1 MSLDATFSFAMDMS
15 NRDHLRRREEDDDDL
30 FLLIP
35 PSLHLLG
42 YLGRSKKKLRHTSA
56 LTGEEKVR
64 ELLEGHIKNCRVSF
78 RMEPYIFKSLD
89 NYLRMEGLVKDT
101 RIKVEE
107 KLGFFLYMIS
117 HNATFE
123 GLQVFFG
130 HSNDTFHRVIKHF
143 FNIVI
148 PGLSMWFL
156 KPPSNQV
163 HPKIHGDNRFYPYFK
178 NCIGSID
185 GTHVP
190 VSMSHYQA
198 APFRNRKG
206 TLSQNVMVVCDFN
219 LNITYVS
226 VGWEGSAT
234 DSMVLRSAMNNVVG
248 KFEVPSGK
256 YYIVDGGYANTT
268 SFIAP
273 YCGVRYHL
281 KEFGHGHRRPQNHK
295 ELLNHRHVVLRNH
308 V

>member
-1 MSLDATFSFAMDMS
+1 MDMS

-30 FLLIP
+30 FLFIL

-64 ELLEGHIKNCRVSF
+64 ELLEGHIKNYRVSF
-78 RMEPYIFKSLD
+78 RMEPYIFKSLA

-123 GLQVFFG
+123 DLQVFFG

-143 FNIVI
+143 FDIVI
-148 PGLSMWFL
+148 PGLSMRFL

-190 VSMSHYQA
+190 VSMSPDQA
-198 APFRNRKG
+198 APFRNRLG
-206 TLSQNVMVVCDFN
+206 VVVLGSLQLTGNIGHMETVLHSVLSADMSY
-219 LNITYVS
+219 IYVAFLH
-226 VGWEGSAT
+226 VWAQHVIE
-234 DSMVLRSAMNNVVG
+234 
-248 KFEVPSGK
+248 
-256 YYIVDGGYANTT
+256 
-268 SFIAP
+268 
-273 YCGVRYHL
+273 L
-281 KEFGHGHRRPQNHK
+281 KEGCC
-295 ELLNHRHVVLRNH
+295 ETCMTCLNFWIKSSI
-308 V
+308 